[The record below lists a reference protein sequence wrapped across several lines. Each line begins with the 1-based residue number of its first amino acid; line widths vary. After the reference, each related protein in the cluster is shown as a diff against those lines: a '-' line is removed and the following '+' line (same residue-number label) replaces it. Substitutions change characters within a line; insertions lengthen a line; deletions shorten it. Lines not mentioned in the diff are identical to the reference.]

1 MNGPA
6 EGGAA
11 DQGAGDQGAGDQA
24 AGDQAAGD
32 PGAGDPGAGGAAPAA
47 RVPKLARRVPELAR
61 RLERITGTEVRD
73 IRPAGS
79 QHQWA
84 HYQVTLADGRMVF
97 AKAAREDLGG
107 VFEAEA
113 RGLRWLA
120 DAHAVPLPEVIGWD
134 TATLAVA
141 WLPQQDP
148 DQHAAEQFG
157 RDLAVLHASG
167 AERFGTPWPGFIA
180 TLPLGDRSGDTVTV
194 ATDVPGPVT
203 AGAGPASPALLI
215 SGAGDWGSWYAGK
228 RLLPYLRRAAGTGVL
243 TGSDTRLVEEIISR
257 MGSLAGPPEPPRRIH
272 GDCWSGN
279 VLWSG
284 GRGWLV
290 DPAAP
295 GGHRETDLA
304 MLALFGAPH
313 LDRILGAY
321 QEVAPLA
328 EGWRARVPLHQ
339 LHPLLVHACL
349 FGRSYRESVLA
360 AAGAALA
367 AG

>member
-1 MNGPA
+1 MSGPA
-6 EGGAA
+6 G
-11 DQGAGDQGAGDQA
+11 
-24 AGDQAAGD
+24 
-32 PGAGDPGAGGAAPAA
+32 PGAGESAPAEPGAEEPGAGEPVPPS
-47 RVPKLARRVPELAR
+47 RRPKLARRVPELAR
-61 RLERITGTEVRD
+61 RLARITGAEVRE

-84 HYQVTLADGRMVF
+84 HYQVTLADGRLVF
-97 AKAAREDLGG
+97 AKAARQDLGS

-120 DAHAVPLPEVIGWD
+120 DAHAVPLPEVLGWD
-134 TATLAVA
+134 PATLAVT
-141 WLPQQDP
+141 WLPPQDP

-194 ATDVPGPVT
+194 AAEATLPGPVT
-203 AGAGPASPALLI
+203 AGAAAASPAMLM
-215 SGAGDWGSWYAGK
+215 SGAGDWASWYASK

-243 TGSDTRLVEEIISR
+243 TGSDTRLVEDVVSR
-257 MGSLAGPPEPPRRIH
+257 IATLAGPPEPPRRIH

-284 GRGWLV
+284 GRGWLI
-290 DPAAP
+290 DPAAQ

-313 LDRILGAY
+313 LDRILAAY

-328 EGWRARVPLHQ
+328 EGWRSRVPLHQ

-349 FGRSYRESVLA
+349 YGRSYRESVLA
-360 AAGAALA
+360 AARAALA